1 MRTID
6 VPHTDWARTLD
17 RFSAIHDG
25 WLVSLEVVG
34 PFLGAQP
41 QIHELPL
48 RGITAET
55 GTRNPVITIAAARP
69 DGEQITHLIHAPTQV
84 QIERTNEGADV
95 ALQIRS
101 GDGTASILRFNTVVM
116 ADNVDGMPRP
126 GERHVK

>member
-6 VPHTDWARTLD
+6 VAQKDWTRTLD
-17 RFSAIHDG
+17 QFSAVHDG

-34 PFLGAQP
+34 PLLGAQP

-55 GTRNPVITIAAARP
+55 GSPNPVIAIAAARA
-69 DGEQITHLIHAPTQV
+69 DGEHITHIIHAPIQV
-84 QIERTNEGADV
+84 QIEQTNEGADV

-101 GDGTASILRFNTVVM
+101 GDGTASILRFKTVAM
-116 ADNVDGMPRP
+116 ADTVDGVPK
-126 GERHVK
+126 VL

>member
-6 VPHTDWARTLD
+6 VPQRDWTRTLD
-17 RFSAIHDG
+17 QFSAVHDG

-34 PFLGAQP
+34 PLLGAQP
-41 QIHELPL
+41 QIRELPL

-55 GTRNPVITIAAARP
+55 GSPDPVITIAAAQA
-69 DGEQITHLIHAPTQV
+69 DGEQITHIIHAPTQV

-101 GDGTASILRFNTVVM
+101 GDGTASILRFRTVAL
-116 ADNVDGMPRP
+116 ADSVDGIRRP
-126 GERHVK
+126 